1 MAVVELDRT
10 DFRILAALQKNG
22 RLSNKE
28 LAAYVHL
35 APSSCLERVRR
46 LRDEGVLGDS
56 HAEVDPEAM
65 GVGLR
70 AILAVQL
77 RQHTRETVDSFHEHL
92 LGLPEVVSIYH
103 VAGEDDF
110 LVHVAV
116 KNAHHLRDL
125 AMDAF
130 TTRVEVARIRTS
142 LVYRHERK
150 WPLPTYRDE
159 RVP

>member
-1 MAVVELDRT
+1 VNAELDRT
-10 DFRILAALQKNG
+10 DFRILAALQKNA

-28 LAAYVHL
+28 LAAHVHL

-56 HAEVDPEAM
+56 HAEVDAEAM
-65 GVGLR
+65 GIGLR
-70 AILAVQL
+70 AIVAVQM
-77 RQHTRETVDSFHEHL
+77 RQHSREMVESFHGYV
-92 LGLPEVVSIYH
+92 LGLPEVVSVYH

-116 KNAHHLRDL
+116 KDAHHLRDL
-125 AMDAF
+125 TMDAF
-130 TTRVEVARIRTS
+130 TTRAEVARIRTS

-150 WPLPTYRDE
+150 WPLPAYRDE
-159 RVP
+159 RTP